1 MKNRSLPVSALLCAL
16 FFAIVPCLFSSCSP
30 TSDMNK
36 MITKVGSVNGTEIM
50 TTEID
55 YYIPQLRSNVIS
67 YFTKTYGAEYT
78 DTFWQTDFDGIT
90 PEKYLFNEAFSKA
103 ADAKLKLLL
112 CKEYGVYDNISFDA
126 LKAKA
131 EKFNKDN
138 EGKKTVGITSIDM
151 NTFYDYYVSNG
162 VLALQNTLV
171 EKGEIEKT
179 SDFDDLF
186 AAKKAAAEI
195 IQFQNNGN

>member
-1 MKNRSLPVSALLCAL
+1 
-16 FFAIVPCLFSSCSP
+16 
-30 TSDMNK
+30 MNK